1 MAAKELLFSTDA
13 RAKLKRGVDH
23 LAEAVKVTLGP
34 RAGMSS
40 STRSSA
46 RRPSPR
52 TA

>member
-1 MAAKELLFSTDA
+1 MAAKDLMFNTDA
-13 RAKLKRGVDH
+13 RAKLKKGVDA
-23 LAEAVKVTLGP
+23 LAEAVKVTL
-34 RAGMSS
+34 AGTSS